1 MSQTHP
7 SGPKSQGLQAGAPHA
22 DVRRSQGK
30 ISFGLAETLN
40 LFEIHL
46 SWSTLALPH
55 HTCVFS
61 KGTDDGAVVNESCFA
76 MTIGIIGALWLRF
89 G

>member
-1 MSQTHP
+1 M
-7 SGPKSQGLQAGAPHA
+7 G
-22 DVRRSQGK
+22 RSV
-30 ISFGLAETLN
+30 FGLAETLN

-46 SWSTLALPH
+46 SWFTLALPH

-61 KGTDDGAVVNESCFA
+61 EGTDDGTIVIESCFA